1 MSRIPEQEF
10 KLTLKNRRNIN
21 IKLKLRYNDLCA
33 DWTAE
38 IIDNSTEKTLID
50 TLPLVPGVNL
60 LGQFGYLNIGEAY
73 VIPTTDTELMMPD
86 NTTLDLSLLLYGVIT
101 HEWSIMGTP
110 LADSCK

>member
-1 MSRIPEQEF
+1 MSYCIVPLTNQPYSEQEF

-33 DWTAE
+33 AWTAE
-38 IIDNSTEKTLID
+38 IIDNSTGKTLID

-86 NTTLDLSLLLYGVIT
+86 NTTLGSVFALVWGDHS
-101 HEWSIMGTP
+101 
-110 LADSCK
+110 

>member
-1 MSRIPEQEF
+1 MSYCIVPLTNQPYSEQEF

-38 IIDNSTEKTLID
+38 VIDNSTVKTLID

-86 NTTLDLSLLLYGVIT
+86 NTTLGSVFVLVWGDRS
-101 HEWSIMGTP
+101 
-110 LADSCK
+110 

>member
-1 MSRIPEQEF
+1 MSYCIVPLTNQPYSEQEF

-21 IKLKLRYNDLCA
+21 IKLKLRYNDLCT

-38 IIDNSTEKTLID
+38 VIDNSTGKTLID
-50 TLPLVPGVNL
+50 TLPLVTGVNL

-86 NTTLDLSLLLYGVIT
+86 NTTLGSVFVLVWGDRS
-101 HEWSIMGTP
+101 
-110 LADSCK
+110 

>member
-1 MSRIPEQEF
+1 MSYCIVPLTNQPYSEQEF

-33 DWTAE
+33 GWTAE
-38 IIDNSTEKTLID
+38 IIDNSTGKTLID

-86 NTTLDLSLLLYGVIT
+86 NTTLGSVFALVWGDHS
-101 HEWSIMGTP
+101 
-110 LADSCK
+110 

>member
-1 MSRIPEQEF
+1 MSYCIVPLTNQPYSEQEF

-86 NTTLDLSLLLYGVIT
+86 NTTLGSVFALVWGDHS
-101 HEWSIMGTP
+101 
-110 LADSCK
+110 

>member
-1 MSRIPEQEF
+1 MSYCIVPLTNQPYSEQEF

-38 IIDNSTEKTLID
+38 VIDNSTGKTLID
-50 TLPLVPGVNL
+50 TLPLVTGVNL
-60 LGQFGYLNIGEAY
+60 LEQFGYLNIGEAY

-86 NTTLDLSLLLYGVIT
+86 NTTLGSVFVLVWGDRS
-101 HEWSIMGTP
+101 
-110 LADSCK
+110 

>member
-1 MSRIPEQEF
+1 MSYCIVPLTNQPYSEQEF

-38 IIDNSTEKTLID
+38 IIDNSTGKTLID

-60 LGQFGYLNIGEAY
+60 LGQCGYLNIGEADG
-73 VIPTTDTELMMPD
+73 IPTTDKELMIPD
-86 NTTLDLSLLLYGVIT
+86 NTTLGSVFTLVWGDHS
-101 HEWSIMGTP
+101 
-110 LADSCK
+110 

>member
-1 MSRIPEQEF
+1 MSYCIVPLTNQPYSEQEF

-33 DWTAE
+33 DWMAE
-38 IIDNSTEKTLID
+38 IIDNSTGKTLID
-50 TLPLVPGVNL
+50 TLPLVSGVNL

-86 NTTLDLSLLLYGVIT
+86 NTTLGSVFALVWGDHS
-101 HEWSIMGTP
+101 
-110 LADSCK
+110 

>member
-1 MSRIPEQEF
+1 MSYCIVPLTNQPYSEQEF

-38 IIDNSTEKTLID
+38 VIDNSTRKTMID

-73 VIPTTDTELMMPD
+73 VIPKTDTELMMPD
-86 NTTLDLSLLLYGVIT
+86 NTTLGSVFVLVWGDRS
-101 HEWSIMGTP
+101 
-110 LADSCK
+110 